1 MSVLKKLAGETA
13 VYGVSSILGRVLHF
27 VILTPYLTRVF
38 SKGEYGQ
45 YTALYAWAALL
56 LVLFTYRMETTFFRF
71 GRKQEHTNQV
81 FSTASLSLLGTTLLY
96 CLVLLGLSN
105 SIARWLDFGQH
116 PEYIRYFVL
125 IIAFDA
131 LSAIPF
137 ARLRLENRPYLFA
150 IFKVFGIILNIFF
163 IFFLLE
169 VLPWFHPFYDDDKR
183 LGYVF
188 LSNLLASASV
198 FAMLLPA
205 YRHLQWRFNLDL
217 WKRMLRYA
225 GPLIVAA
232 IAGVLNQF
240 VGIPLLRQLGGGSTA
255 SNEELVGVY
264 GGNAKLAVL
273 INLFTQA
280 FNYAAEPFFFRNAD
294 KGDAKAMYALIGQ
307 AFALVGAIAFLGIML
322 YIDIFKYLID
332 SGLHEGLGI
341 VPILLLAYICLGLFY
356 NFSIWYKLEDR
367 TELGG
372 YIALG
377 GSFITILI
385 NVILIPKMGYYAPA
399 LAALACYGF
408 MAYASYATGQK
419 YYAIPYPIRRMLL
432 YFLIAGTGYFLADV
446 GRTIYGDQLGTT
458 LVFNTF
464 VFLGCLYAFF
474 RLERTLILQI
484 IQGKTGQETQ
494 PATTQE
500 QETENEEQDQEENGE
515 KDQEEDLQ

>member
-13 VYGVSSILGRVLHF
+13 IYGVSSILGRVLHF

-38 SKGEYGQ
+38 SRGEYGQ

-71 GRKQEHTNQV
+71 GRKKEHTGEV
-81 FSTASLSLLGTTLLY
+81 FSTASLSLLGSTLLY

-105 SIARWLDFGQH
+105 TLARALDFEQH

-131 LSAIPF
+131 LTAIPF

-150 IFKVFGIILNIFF
+150 AFKVLGIILNIFF

-169 VLPWFHPFYDDDKR
+169 VLPWFHPFYDDEKR

-188 LSNLLASASV
+188 FSNLLASASM
-198 FAMLLPA
+198 FAVLLPA
-205 YRHLQWRFNLDL
+205 YRHLRFRFNLEL

-240 VGIPLLRQLGGGSTA
+240 VGIPLLRQLGGGTTA
-255 SNEELVGVY
+255 ANEELVGVY

-294 KGDAKAMYALIGQ
+294 KGDAKAMYARIGQ
-307 AFALVGAIAFLGIML
+307 AFALVGALAFLGIML

-332 SGLHEGLGI
+332 PGLHEGLGI

-385 NVILIPKMGYYAPA
+385 NVILIPKLGYYAPA
-399 LAALACYGF
+399 IAALACYAF

-419 YYAIPYPIRRMLL
+419 YYAIPYPVRRMIL
-432 YFLIAGTGYFLADV
+432 YFLIAGSGFFLSDV
-446 GRTIYGDQLGTT
+446 GRAFYGDQLGTT

-464 VFLGCLYAFF
+464 VFLGCVYVFY
-474 RLERTLILQI
+474 RLERTLIRQI
-484 IQGKTGQETQ
+484 MGRRVEPPEDG
-494 PATTQE
+494 PDVQE
-500 QETENEEQDQEENGE
+500 QNDEDGSEEERIDPPAL
-515 KDQEEDLQ
+515 D